1 MMPHPNL
8 QDCVLYLDGIGSG
21 AGDIINLRMLRASKN
36 RFGSSE
42 EVGVYEMTAGRL
54 LPVSDPS
61 SLLLSHRLNTDDSEG
76 CAITVSVEG
85 LRAMTVEIQ
94 TLCTAA
100 SPTSGS
106 KRTVNGIAYNRLALL
121 LGVISKRCGMF
132 FGKQDVYVN
141 VVGSV
146 RLDKNRG
153 EGGSSSD
160 LAVAVALVS
169 SLMSIAVR
177 SDTAFV
183 GEIGLLGEIR
193 PVAAMDKRIQEA
205 RRMGF
210 SRIITPITYTRKGP
224 GKNNSKSGQPFITKE
239 HGIER
244 VQCSTLLA
252 AINAGLVREL
262 PKRRK
267 RRITKAEGA
276 AGFSPAPGSLADLDL
291 DEAIM
296 DDHEDDGESIFM

>member
-1 MMPHPNL
+1 M
-8 QDCVLYLDGIGSG
+8 
-21 AGDIINLRMLRASKN
+21 NLRMLRASKN

-76 CAITVSVEG
+76 CTVTVSVEG

-94 TLCTAA
+94 TLCTASNPA
-100 SPTSGS
+100 AGS

-121 LGVISKRCGMF
+121 LGVLSKRCGLF

-146 RLDKNRG
+146 KLDKNRA

-193 PVAAMDKRIQEA
+193 PIAAMDKRIQEA

-210 SRIITPITYTRKGP
+210 SRIITPITYGRHGP
-224 GKNNSKSGQPFITKE
+224 GKDKEKRSHQAFTSKE

-244 VQCSTLLA
+244 VQCRTLLA

-262 PKRRK
+262 PKRQK
-267 RRITKAEGA
+267 RRSSTATSSSRPA
-276 AGFSPAPGSLADLDL
+276 APGSLADLNL
-291 DEAIM
+291 DETII
-296 DDHEDDGESIFM
+296 DDEEDDGESVFM

>member
-1 MMPHPNL
+1 M
-8 QDCVLYLDGIGSG
+8 GAG
-21 AGDIINLRMLRASKN
+21 AGDIMNLRMLRASKN

-76 CAITVSVEG
+76 CAITVAVEG
-85 LRAMTVEIQ
+85 LRSMTVEIQ
-94 TLCTAA
+94 TLCAA
-100 SPTSGS
+100 ANPTSGS

-121 LGVISKRCGMF
+121 LGVISKRCGFF

-146 RLDKNRG
+146 KLDKNRG

-169 SLMSIAVR
+169 SLMSIPVR

-183 GEIGLLGEIR
+183 GEIGLLGEVR
-193 PVAAMDKRIQEA
+193 PVAALDKRIQEA

-210 SRIITPITYTRKGP
+210 SRIVTPVTYSRKGP
-224 GKNNSKSGQPFITKE
+224 GKNNRQISEPLITKE

-244 VQCSTLLA
+244 VQCRTLLA
-252 AINAGLVREL
+252 AINSGLVREL
-262 PKRRK
+262 PKRGKLRNSEADATS
-267 RRITKAEGA
+267 R
-276 AGFSPAPGSLADLDL
+276 SPAPNCLADLNL
-291 DEAIM
+291 EETIM
-296 DDHEDDGESIFM
+296 DDHEDDGESVFM